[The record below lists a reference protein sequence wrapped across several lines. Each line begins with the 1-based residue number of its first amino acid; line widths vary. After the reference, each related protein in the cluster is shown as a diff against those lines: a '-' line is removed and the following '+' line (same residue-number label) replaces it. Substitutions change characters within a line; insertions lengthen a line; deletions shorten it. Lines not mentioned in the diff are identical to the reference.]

1 MMKMLSY
8 FASSNREEGGKSM
21 PTNVINVRDLEE
33 EDVKLLES
41 LAELLRSKRRKAMET
56 ITEREGHSFERSS
69 GSWNGL
75 IDGEEL
81 IRNIYA
87 DRVISTRP
95 EVKL

>member
-1 MMKMLSY
+1 
-8 FASSNREEGGKSM
+8 M
-21 PTNVINVRDLEE
+21 PANIINVRDLEE
-33 EDVKLLES
+33 EDVRLLES

-56 ITEREGHSFERSS
+56 MTEREGYSFEKSA

-87 DRVISTRP
+87 DRLISPRP

>member
-1 MMKMLSY
+1 
-8 FASSNREEGGKSM
+8 M

-41 LAELLRSKRRKAMET
+41 LAERFRAKRRKAAGKT
-56 ITEREGHSFERSS
+56 TNRGDSFERSA
-69 GSWNGL
+69 GSWAGL

-81 IRNIYA
+81 IRNIYT
-87 DRVISTRP
+87 DRLISTRP

>member
-1 MMKMLSY
+1 
-8 FASSNREEGGKSM
+8 M

-41 LAELLRSKRRKAMET
+41 LADRLGAKRRKAMGRT
-56 ITEREGHSFERSS
+56 TEREKDGFERSA
-69 GSWNGL
+69 GSWAGL

-87 DRVISTRP
+87 DRLISTRP

>member
-1 MMKMLSY
+1 L
-8 FASSNREEGGKSM
+8 

-41 LAELLRSKRRKAMET
+41 LVERLRAIRRKVKGKGSRKED
-56 ITEREGHSFERSS
+56 GFERSA
-69 GSWNGL
+69 GSWAGL

-81 IRNIYA
+81 IHNIYA
-87 DRVISTRP
+87 DRLISTRP